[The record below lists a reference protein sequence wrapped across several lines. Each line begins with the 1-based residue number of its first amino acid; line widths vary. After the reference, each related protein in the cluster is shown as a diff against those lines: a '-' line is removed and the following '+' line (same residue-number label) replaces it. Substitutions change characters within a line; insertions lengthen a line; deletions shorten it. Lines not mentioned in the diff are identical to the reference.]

1 MRRWVRPLSFCI
13 ILTALLCL
21 SRRFGWGE
29 ALMETLPRLRG
40 LAASRPVMAALLYI
54 AATAA
59 GCVVLALPG
68 AAFAAIAGLLFDPL
82 TGTLLCLAAATLGA
96 VLAFLAGRYFL
107 KDAVKP
113 WLERSPLLKKLLF
126 DGGGRNSFSGVVV
139 LLMITRLV
147 PLFPYNLQNFAY
159 GLTDIGLW
167 PYTLCTFLFMAPGA
181 AAFTLGAAGLATPER
196 RGLYFLLAAALVI
209 TVTGIGIFLRKRLSC
224 RTDG

>member
-1 MRRWVRPLSFCI
+1 MRRWVRPLAFCI
-13 ILTALLCL
+13 VLAALLAL
-21 SRRFGWGE
+21 GRRYGWGDR
-29 ALMETLPRLRG
+29 LMKELPRLRETV
-40 LAASRPVMAALLYI
+40 ASRPVEAAMIYV

-59 GCVVLALPG
+59 GCVLLALPG
-68 AAFAAIAGLLFDPL
+68 AAFAALAGLLFDPL
-82 TGTLLCLAAATLGA
+82 TGTALCLMAATLGA

-113 WLERSPLLKKLLF
+113 WLERSPLLKKFLF
-126 DGGGRNSFSGVVV
+126 DDVDHSGVV

-181 AAFTLGAAGLATPER
+181 AAFTLGAAGLGGAEKR
-196 RGLYFLLAAALVI
+196 ELYFIMAAILVI
-209 TVTGIGIFLRKRLSC
+209 IVTVIGIVLKKRFIK
-224 RTDG
+224 